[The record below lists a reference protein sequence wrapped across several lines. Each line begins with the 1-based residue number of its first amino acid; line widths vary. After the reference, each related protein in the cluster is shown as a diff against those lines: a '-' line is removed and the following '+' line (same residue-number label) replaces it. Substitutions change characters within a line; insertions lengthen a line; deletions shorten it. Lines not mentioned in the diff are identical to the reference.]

1 MCPSQVVEL
10 DKTKTRD
17 GWLVA
22 CLAGVEGGRGW
33 RGKTWRSGFGKE
45 EKAPFLL
52 SLLLFFSSSPPLFL
66 PAPQA
71 SHFVGEHKTA
81 GSVSCGILPWACF
94 GDAITSFIEYYSVA

>member
-22 CLAGVEGGRGW
+22 CLAGVEGVGGGGEKLGGVVLER
-33 RGKTWRSGFGKE
+33 E

>member
-1 MCPSQVVEL
+1 MGL
-10 DKTKTRD
+10 
-17 GWLVA
+17 
-22 CLAGVEGGRGW
+22 GVGGEKLGGVLLER
-33 RGKTWRSGFGKE
+33 E

-94 GDAITSFIEYYSVA
+94 GDAITSFIEYYSVV